1 MHSIVLEQVG
11 VNYGGRALFTGI
23 DLTVPSG
30 ACTAVVGPSGVGKTT
45 LLRLLNRLAEP
56 STGRILLDGVP
67 LAELDVLALRRR
79 VGLVPQHPV
88 LLADVVVDEVRVGRP
103 ALWDEQVGA
112 LLNRV
117 GLPESFVHRR
127 CAELSGGEAQRICL
141 ARALAVAPEVLLLD
155 EPTSAL
161 DEAAAAVLAD
171 LIRAH
176 CRSGGSAVLVSHD
189 SEFTGTVADDI
200 LLLENGRLA
209 PLGTMSEM
217 PLAPSK
223 STPDAAYQS
232 PGTEPGD
239 AEAACTEVRRTEP
252 GGAEAA
258 RTEIRG
264 AEAAR
269 TEIRRAEVERTEI
282 RRAEVAG
289 AEDRGVSVPGG
300 EGAGAPVPGASVP
313 GAEPGGAEVRR
324 AEAARTEAARAEAAR
339 AEVAGA
345 EDWGVSV
352 PGGEGAGAA
361 VPGVSAPGAANG
373 PNPAVPGGGGAGA
386 SGGRAPWWRDGPA
399 PDTSGGVSPD
409 VPGGATRDAS
419 GGASADG
426 PGGESPDASRG

>member
-1 MHSIVLEQVG
+1 M
-11 VNYGGRALFTGI
+11 
-23 DLTVPSG
+23 
-30 ACTAVVGPSGVGKTT
+30 GPSGVGKTT

-239 AEAACTEVRRTEP
+239 VEAACTEVRRTEP
-252 GGAEAA
+252 GGAEAARTEIRRAEAARTEIRGAEAARAEIRGAEDAGAEVRGAEAARTELRGAEAA

-269 TEIRRAEVERTEI
+269 TEIRRAEV
-282 RRAEVAG
+282 AG
-289 AEDRGVSVPGG
+289 AEDRGVSAPGG
-300 EGAGAPVPGASVP
+300 EAAGAAVPGASVP

-324 AEAARTEAARAEAAR
+324 AEAARTEAARAE
-339 AEVAGA
+339 VAGA
-345 EDWGVSV
+345 EDRGVSV
-352 PGGEGAGAA
+352 PGGEGAGAP
-361 VPGVSAPGAANG
+361 VPGASAPGAANG

-409 VPGGATRDAS
+409 
-419 GGASADG
+419 
-426 PGGESPDASRG
+426 ASRG